1 MRFDGFPASSTDR
14 GGGWRPHPGPQT
26 AFLRSTAD
34 ECLYGGA
41 AGGGKSFALLLEG
54 LRGVENPG
62 YRGLLLRRTFPE
74 LRKSLMD
81 QAHKVL
87 GGLATYN
94 VESRTWTFPSGGQL
108 MFGSLRNDREVH
120 RYQSAEFAYIGFDE
134 LTSFTQYQY
143 EYMLSR
149 NRNVAGLRNRVRA
162 ATNPGGVGHN
172 WVKAR
177 FVDKCPPYEKRWF
190 VRDGASGDVVVPERT
205 RNARSRNFIP
215 ARVTDNPTLM
225 EADPAYIARLEAL
238 PERERRM
245 LLEGR
250 WDVSFEGLVYD
261 NFDTTTHVVDA
272 IELPSD
278 WVRIR
283 SVDFGYNNP
292 LVVQWWAL
300 SGDDELVLYRELYAT
315 RQLVSQIGP
324 LVRDLSAGE
333 RIVATVA
340 DHDAENRAELEKHG
354 IHTVPARKTIV
365 DGIQACRRR
374 LEPDRE
380 RGRPQIYIFRDCTL
394 RRDPH
399 LVAAGRPASTQ
410 EEFASYQ
417 YAFGASGLSGTGADE
432 IPLDMDNHGMDAM
445 RYAVMFVEEM
455 NAKRYAGPRY
465 RWRSLDGI

>member
-1 MRFDGFPASSTDR
+1 MPFEAPLRVS
-14 GGGWRPHPGPQT
+14 GWRPHPGPQT

-54 LRGVENPG
+54 LRDCRNPG
-62 YRGLLLRRTFPE
+62 YRGLLLRRTYPE

-81 QAHKVL
+81 QAHKIL
-87 GGLATYN
+87 SGLATYN
-94 VESRTWTFPSGGQL
+94 VEHRAWTFPGGGQL
-108 MFGSLRNDREVH
+108 MFGALGDDRDVH

-149 NRNVAGLRNRVRA
+149 NRNIAGLRNRVRA

-177 FVDKCPPYEKRWF
+177 FIDTCPPYEKRWF
-190 VRDGASGDVVVPERT
+190 LRDGADETVVTADTPR
-205 RNARSRNFIP
+205 ARSRNFIP

-225 EADPAYIARLEAL
+225 DADPGYIARLEAL
-238 PERERRM
+238 PERERRT

-250 WDVSFEGLVYD
+250 WDISFEGLVYD
-261 NFDTTTHVVDA
+261 NFDTTLHVVDA
-272 IELPSD
+272 VDLPPD
-278 WVRIR
+278 WLRFR

-300 SGDDELVLYRELYAT
+300 SGDDELILYRELYAT
-315 RQLVSQIGP
+315 RQLVSDIGP
-324 LVRDLSAGE
+324 LVRDLSANE
-333 RIVATVA
+333 RIMTTVA

-354 IHTVPARKTIV
+354 IPTVPAVKKIAE
-365 DGIQACRRR
+365 GIQACRRR

-380 RGRPQIYIFRDCTL
+380 RGLPQIYLLRDCAL

-399 LVAAGRPASTQ
+399 LVAANRPTSTQ
-410 EEFASYQ
+410 DEFAVYQ
-417 YAFGASGLSGTGADE
+417 YPRDAGGTSIDE
-432 IPLDMDNHGMDAM
+432 IPLDLDNHGMDAM
-445 RYAVMFVEEM
+445 RYAVMHVEQM
-455 NAKRYAGPRY
+455 KARRYGGPQY
-465 RWRSLDGI
+465 RWRRLEGI